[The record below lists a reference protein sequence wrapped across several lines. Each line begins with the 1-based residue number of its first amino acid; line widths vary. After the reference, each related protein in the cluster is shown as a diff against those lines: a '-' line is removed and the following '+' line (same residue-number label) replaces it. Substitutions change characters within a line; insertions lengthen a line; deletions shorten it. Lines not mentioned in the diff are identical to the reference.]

1 VSAPEILH
9 VVYDGQCAFC
19 IRALRVSRA
28 LDCRGALRFHDSHDA
43 AIVSRFPML
52 RNADLDEAMYVVAES
67 GGVYRGFFGF
77 RRMAWS
83 SPFTWPLLPLLY
95 APGAGYVGPKVYG
108 WIARH
113 RGEFGCRTGVCEAP
127 ASLPA
132 SAPRGGRSGVCD
144 ADRG

>member
-1 VSAPEILH
+1 MSAPEILH

-43 AIVSRFPML
+43 ATTTRFPIL
-52 RNADLDEAMYVVAES
+52 RNADLDEAMYVVAEG
-67 GGVYRGFFGF
+67 GGVYSSFFGF

-108 WIARH
+108 WVARH
-113 RGEFGCRTGVCEAP
+113 RRQLGCRTDVWEVPSPLEAG
-127 ASLPA
+127 S
-132 SAPRGGRSGVCD
+132 RGGRPGGRD